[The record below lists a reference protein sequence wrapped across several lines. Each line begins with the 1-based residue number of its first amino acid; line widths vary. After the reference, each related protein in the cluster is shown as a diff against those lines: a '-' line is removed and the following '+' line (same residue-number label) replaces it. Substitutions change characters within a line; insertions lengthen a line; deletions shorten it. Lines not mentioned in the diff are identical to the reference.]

1 MVENITILG
10 STGSIGENTL
20 SVIRQHPDK
29 FKVFALSANS
39 QVDKLYAQ
47 CLEFKPTFAVLRDA
61 DAARLLQEKIVDAEL
76 KTKILSGAKPLEM
89 IASHADADQVMAAIV
104 GIAGLRPAYAA
115 VMTGKKVLLANK
127 EALVTAGQ
135 IFMDAAHKHGA
146 TIIPVDS
153 EHNAIFQCLPE
164 KSRIYDAM
172 SITEIILTASGG
184 PFLNKSLSDLKEI
197 TPDEACAHPNW
208 KMGRKISVDSST
220 MVNKALEMIEAYWL
234 FAMPIEKLTVLIH
247 PESIVH
253 SMVRYQDGSFLAQIG
268 SPDMRTPIAYSLF
281 YPERGQ
287 ANVKP
292 LDLTTKPLNFI
303 EVNRQRFSAIQLV
316 YDMLSRNDVVGTI
329 VFNAANEVLVNAFLN
344 SRIKYL
350 EIVEGIKKAVVELT
364 FPTPQ
369 NIEDVIEIDE
379 KVRKYMCEG
388 VLA

>member
-1 MVENITILG
+1 MENITILG

-20 SVIRQHPDK
+20 SVIREHPDK

-47 CLEFKPTFAVLRDA
+47 CLEFKPMFAVLRDTH
-61 DAARLLQEKIVDAEL
+61 AAILLQEKMANVKL
-76 KTKILSGAKPLEM
+76 KTQILSGVVALEM
-89 IASHADADQVMAAIV
+89 IASHEGVDQVMAAIV

-115 VMTGKKVLLANK
+115 VTSGKKVLLANK

-135 IFMDAAHKHGA
+135 IFMDAADEYGA

-164 KSRIYDAM
+164 KSRIYDAA
-172 SITEIILTASGG
+172 SVTEIILTASGG
-184 PFLNKSLSDLKEI
+184 PFLRKSLSDLKEI

-234 FAMPIEKLTVLIH
+234 FAMPVEKLTVLIH

-287 ANVKP
+287 ALVKP
-292 LDLTTKPLNFI
+292 LDLTEKPLNFI
-303 EVNRQRFSAIQLV
+303 EVDTQRFPAIQLV
-316 YDMLSRNDVVGTI
+316 YDMLSRNDIVGTI
-329 VFNAANEVLVNAFLN
+329 IFNAANEVLVNAFLN
-344 SRIKYL
+344 NQIKYL
-350 EIVEGIKKAVVELT
+350 EIVEGIKKAVLELT

-369 NIEDVIEIDE
+369 NIEDVVEIDQ

>member
-1 MVENITILG
+1 MENITILG

-20 SVIRQHPDK
+20 SVIREHPDK

-47 CLEFKPTFAVLRDA
+47 CLEFKPMFAVLRDTH
-61 DAARLLQEKIVDAEL
+61 AAILLQEKMTNVKL
-76 KTKILSGAKPLEM
+76 KTQILSGVVALEM
-89 IASHADADQVMAAIV
+89 IASHKGVDQVMAAIV

-115 VMTGKKVLLANK
+115 VTSGKKVLLANK

-135 IFMDAAHKHGA
+135 IFMDAAHEYGA

-164 KSRIYDAM
+164 KSRIYDAA
-172 SITEIILTASGG
+172 SVTEIILTASGG
-184 PFLNKSLSDLKEI
+184 PFLRKSLSDLKEI

-234 FAMPIEKLTVLIH
+234 FAMPVEKLTVLIH

-287 ANVKP
+287 ALVKP
-292 LDLTTKPLNFI
+292 LDLTEKPLNFI
-303 EVNRQRFSAIQLV
+303 EVDTQRFPAIQLV
-316 YDMLSRNDVVGTI
+316 YDMLSRNDIVGTI
-329 VFNAANEVLVNAFLN
+329 IFNAANEVLVNAFLN
-344 SRIKYL
+344 NQIKYL
-350 EIVEGIKKAVVELT
+350 EIVEGIKKAVLELT
-364 FPTPQ
+364 FLTPQ
-369 NIEDVIEIDE
+369 NIEDVIKIDQ

>member
-1 MVENITILG
+1 MENITILG

-20 SVIRQHPDK
+20 SVIREHPDK

-47 CLEFKPTFAVLRDA
+47 CLEFKPMFAVLRDTH
-61 DAARLLQEKIVDAEL
+61 AAILLQEKMTNVKL
-76 KTKILSGAKPLEM
+76 KTQILSGVVALEM
-89 IASHADADQVMAAIV
+89 IASHKGVDQVMAAIV

-115 VMTGKKVLLANK
+115 VTSGKKVLLANK

-135 IFMDAAHKHGA
+135 IFMDAAHEYGA

-164 KSRIYDAM
+164 KSRIYDAA
-172 SITEIILTASGG
+172 SVTEIILTASGG
-184 PFLNKSLSDLKEI
+184 PFLRKSLSDLKEI

-234 FAMPIEKLTVLIH
+234 FAMPVEKLTVLIH

-287 ANVKP
+287 ALVKP
-292 LDLTTKPLNFI
+292 LDLTEKPLNFI
-303 EVNRQRFSAIQLV
+303 DVDTQRFPAIQLV
-316 YDMLSRNDVVGTI
+316 YDMLSRNDIVGTI
-329 VFNAANEVLVNAFLN
+329 IFNAANEVLVNAFLN
-344 SRIKYL
+344 NQIKYL
-350 EIVEGIKKAVVELT
+350 EIVEGIKKAVLELT
-364 FPTPQ
+364 FLTPQ
-369 NIEDVIEIDE
+369 NIEDVIKIDQ